1 MDRDTGAAGH
11 AVIQVAGGAQPP
23 RGPVTRAAARA
34 RRPRAPR
41 ARARRGLARVV
52 AAARARVLVVAVVR
66 AAARVAGHGAPA
78 PTLQVLAHLHHAAKT
93 LTTTKKYLYP
103 TKNIWSPA
111 GGV

>member
-1 MDRDTGAAGH
+1 MDGDTGAAGH

-52 AAARARVLVVAVVR
+52 AAARARVLVIAVVR

-78 PTLQVLAHLHHAAKT
+78 LALQVLPHLHHAAET
-93 LTTTKKYLYP
+93 LTTNHGKIFAP
-103 TKNIWSPA
+103 R
-111 GGV
+111 

>member
-1 MDRDTGAAGH
+1 MDGDTGAAGH

-66 AAARVAGHGAPA
+66 ATTRVASVAGFGAPA
-78 PTLQVLAHLHHAAKT
+78 PTLQVLAHLDHAAGT
-93 LTTTKKYLYP
+93 LTT
-103 TKNIWSPA
+103 I
-111 GGV
+111 